1 MKSIGRVIRLSA
13 VLLALVSPVL
23 QAATISLEISGDAT
37 LSAALA
43 AYNAAHSTS
52 YVDTDGGVSLGAND
66 IEVSG
71 TGVLTFSEALG
82 SWTGNLTVKA
92 GGIVRAVISE
102 TTVLGNAT
110 TGAVYIEDGATLR
123 SDDSNG
129 AGNNKSI
136 ARTVYIAGKG
146 ASGEGGALRFYVR
159 AYVSYR
165 STVPKNIVLT
175 ADASFSFG
183 SSPQEVVCSYATID
197 LQSHTLTITA
207 DGCPATAFPR
217 FYYEYTYVKNPGHIR
232 HDHGIADIRSM
243 SNFGGSV
250 DNTLTLTNG
259 AVLYFDSGAGNIGMM
274 PDGWTMDI
282 DSSAGSKLYVLA
294 SPRTVETTSTLYPGP
309 VLLGRSL
316 AFDEKD
322 SPYSGNNALATNA
335 FGFAGTVT
343 GDGGFSV
350 SSPRTRDLNYFR
362 LDAANNAFA
371 GGLAA
376 TNFTVRLKSPT
387 AIPSGAQAGA
397 LTLKDSDVWLDYG
410 LSDAANFAFP
420 RTVFDGAGVIGA
432 KDGFANGSFESLTK
446 TGSGELTLRAG
457 VASMDELSLDGG
469 RVTFLCGRS
478 SVAGVQVGEGPRI
491 EYYSN
496 PFSDAS
502 INSKFSPDCSVK
514 DFSRNVLYTNGVSMS
529 FPSIFYTP
537 HGVDTVRPATDAD
550 DFDSWNGWADP
561 SKNGWS
567 SSFLWKI
574 ITGAGYLW
582 NGSNEPKTIR
592 VICTLN
598 AYGFFKFGDQTALV
612 PASGKKDDLHRNHP
626 GTVKNRGKPSSE
638 WEYASSTPYDPWLD
652 MTVTL
657 PPGAT
662 RVEVR
667 IWDRFGN
674 LDGNARLCYGN
685 ICTNGLANWDDA
697 HGLMWTEKLDSKDMN
712 DYHKFEDAGDG
723 KFLMT
728 ETPVGLSSHLQI
740 GTLAGSGGEVDLDEI
755 QTSVTAL
762 SGKPVVLNGSV
773 SLTGVW
779 TLTAADVMDGTPLEA
794 VDLAGCSQVAMSAEE
809 VGKLVRVKGAVTEY
823 VLAKNATAAVPVCDA
838 LAAKGWQAVLK
849 DNGDLVLQRL
859 PPGMIMIF
867 R

>member
-1 MKSIGRVIRLSA
+1 MKSIGRIIRLSA
-13 VLLALVSPVL
+13 VLLTLVSPAL
-23 QAATISLEISGDAT
+23 QAATISLEISGDAA

-43 AYNAAHSTS
+43 AYNAAHSTA
-52 YVDTDGGVSLGAND
+52 YVDTDGGASLGAND

-71 TGVLTFSEALG
+71 AGVLTFSKPLG
-82 SWTGNLTVKA
+82 SWTGNLTVKP
-92 GGIVRAVISE
+92 GGVVRAVLIE
-102 TTVLGNAT
+102 TSVLGNDT
-110 TGAVYIEDGATLR
+110 IGSVYVEDGATLR
-123 SDDSNG
+123 SDDSDGGAKPIVRRVNIAG
-129 AGNNKSI
+129 AG
-136 ARTVYIAGKG
+136 AA
-146 ASGEGGALRFYVR
+146 GEGGALRLYVR
-159 AYVSYR
+159 GYPNASMR
-165 STVPKNIVLT
+165 SAMPKSVVLT
-175 ADASFSFG
+175 ADASLSFG
-183 SSPQEVVCSYATID
+183 DAVKEVVCSWTTID

-207 DGCPATAFPR
+207 DDSPGTGLPR
-217 FYYEYTYVKNPGHIR
+217 FYYESTYVKNPGHIR
-232 HDHGIADIRSM
+232 HDHGIVDIRGLQ
-243 SNFGGSV
+243 NFAGSV
-250 DNTLTLTNG
+250 DNTLILTND
-259 AVLYFDSGAGNIGMM
+259 AVMYLDLAAGNVGMM
-274 PDGWTMDI
+274 PNGWTMVVDP
-282 DSSAGSKLYVLA
+282 SASPKLVVLA
-294 SPRTVETTSTLYPGP
+294 KPLTVETTSTVYPGP

-322 SPYSGNNALATNA
+322 SPYSGGNALATNA

-362 LDAANNAFA
+362 LDSSDNAFS

-387 AIPSGAQAGA
+387 AIPSGAQAGT

-432 KDGFANGSFESLTK
+432 KDGLANGSFESLAK

-457 VASMDELSLDGG
+457 AASMDELSLDGG

-478 SVAGVQVGEGPRI
+478 SIAGVHVGEGPSI

-496 PFSDAS
+496 PFGDTSTNA
-502 INSKFSPDCSVK
+502 KFSTDCSVK

-537 HGVDTVRPATDAD
+537 HGVDTVKPETGAD
-550 DFDSWNGWADP
+550 DFDYWNGWSDP
-561 SKNGWS
+561 SKNGWL
-567 SSFLWKI
+567 SSFRWKI
-574 ITGAGYLW
+574 TTGAGYLW

-598 AYGFFKFGDQTALV
+598 AYGVFKFGDQTALM
-612 PASGKKDDLHRNHP
+612 PTSGDIYRNHP
-626 GTVKNRGKPSSE
+626 GTVKNRASDPSQWTYE
-638 WEYASSTPYDPWLD
+638 PLTPKNPHLD

-667 IWDRFGN
+667 VWDRFGN
-674 LDGNARLCYGN
+674 LDGSGRMCYGN
-685 ICTNGLANWDDA
+685 ICTNGLVNWDDA

-728 ETPVGLSSHLQI
+728 ETPAGLSSHLQI
-740 GTLAGSGGEVDLDEI
+740 GTLAGSGGEVDLDEL

-762 SGKPVVLNGSV
+762 LGKPMVINGSV
-773 SLTGVW
+773 SLTGAW
-779 TLTAADVMDGTPLEA
+779 TLTAADVMNGTPLEA
-794 VDLAGCSQVAMSAEE
+794 VNLAECTQIVMSAEE
-809 VGKLVRVKGAVTEY
+809 VGKLVRVKGAATEY
-823 VLAKNATAAVPVCDA
+823 VLAKNAAAVVPVCSA
-838 LAAKGWQAVLK
+838 LADKGWQTVLK

-859 PPGMIMIF
+859 PPGLTVIV

>member
-23 QAATISLEISGDAT
+23 QAATISLEISGDTT

-52 YVDTDGGVSLGAND
+52 YVDTDGGVSLGADD

-92 GGIVRAVISE
+92 GGIVRAVLIEAS
-102 TTVLGNAT
+102 VLGNDT
-110 TGAVYIEDGATLR
+110 TGSVYVEDGATLR
-123 SDDSNG
+123 SDDSDGGAKPIARKVHIAG
-129 AGNNKSI
+129 AG
-136 ARTVYIAGKG
+136 AA
-146 ASGEGGALRFYVR
+146 GEGGALRLYVR
-159 AYVSYR
+159 GYPNASMR
-165 STVPKNIVLT
+165 SAMPKNVVLT
-175 ADASFSFG
+175 ADASLSFG
-183 SSPQEVVCSYATID
+183 DAVKEVVSSWTTID

-207 DGCPATAFPR
+207 DDSPGTNLFR
-217 FYYEYTYVKNPGHIR
+217 FYYEYTSVKNPGHIR

-243 SNFGGSV
+243 QYFAGAV
-250 DNTLTLTNG
+250 ENTLTLTNG
-259 AVLYFDSGAGNIGMM
+259 AVMYLDLGAGTVGMM
-274 PDGWTMDI
+274 PNGWTMVVDP
-282 DSSAGSKLYVLA
+282 SASSKLVVLA

-322 SPYSGNNALATNA
+322 SLYSGGNALATNA

-343 GDGGFSV
+343 GDGGFSL

-432 KDGFANGSFESLTK
+432 QDGLANGSFGSLTK

-457 VASMDELSLDGG
+457 AASMDELSLDGG

-478 SVAGVQVGEGPRI
+478 SVAGVQVGAGPKI

-496 PFSDAS
+496 PFSDTS
-502 INSKFSPDCSVK
+502 TNSKFSPDCSVK

-537 HGVDTVRPATDAD
+537 HGVDTVKPATGAD
-550 DFDSWNGWADP
+550 DFDSWNGWSDP
-561 SKNGWS
+561 SQNGWS
-567 SSFLWKI
+567 SSFLWKLT
-574 ITGAGYLW
+574 TGAGYLW

-598 AYGFFKFGDQTALV
+598 AYGVFKFGDTTV
-612 PASGKKDDLHRNHP
+612 DMPATGDIYRNHP
-626 GTVKNRGKPSSE
+626 GTVKNRASDPSQWTYE
-638 WEYASSTPYDPWLD
+638 PLTPKNPHLD

-662 RVEVR
+662 CVEVR

-685 ICTNGLANWDDA
+685 ICTNGLVNWDDA

-723 KFLMT
+723 KFLTT
-728 ETPVGLSSHLQI
+728 ETLTGLSSRLLI
-740 GTLAGSGGEVDLDEI
+740 GTLAGSGGEVDLDEVPVA
-755 QTSVTAL
+755 VTAL
-762 SGKPVVLNGSV
+762 AGKPVVLNGSV
-773 SLTGVW
+773 SLAGAW
-779 TLTAADVMDGTPLEA
+779 TLTAADVMNGTALEA
-794 VDLAGCSQVAMSAEE
+794 VDLTGCSQIAMSAEE
-809 VGKLVRVKGAVTEY
+809 VGKLVRVKGATTEY

-838 LAAKGWQAVLK
+838 LAAKGWQTVLK

-859 PPGMIMIF
+859 RPGLAIIF